1 MAYQRARAKQNQS
14 SFRGCARLVGYAS
27 REPWIQPLKI
37 WGLRFSGFVSTCQQ
51 KLTAARLQT
60 ERQYYQL
67 LTKPQGRMGVK
78 LLLLLKLLLEG
89 QEDEHSNDTDE
100 D

>member
-1 MAYQRARAKQNQS
+1 
-14 SFRGCARLVGYAS
+14 
-27 REPWIQPLKI
+27 
-37 WGLRFSGFVSTCQQ
+37 
-51 KLTAARLQT
+51 TAARLQT
-60 ERQYYQL
+60 ERRYYQL

-89 QEDEHSNDTDE
+89 QEDEQSNDTDE